1 MPILQFT
8 LEIIQTLCGHLRPV
22 TDSIFETVRGKH
34 CRHPIAIMGVVDTF
48 GHYNSAPRLK
58 DPVLPALL

>member
-8 LEIIQTLCGHLRPV
+8 LEIILTLCGHLRPV

-34 CRHPIAIMGVVDTF
+34 CRHPIPIV
-48 GHYNSAPRLK
+48 GHSASRLK